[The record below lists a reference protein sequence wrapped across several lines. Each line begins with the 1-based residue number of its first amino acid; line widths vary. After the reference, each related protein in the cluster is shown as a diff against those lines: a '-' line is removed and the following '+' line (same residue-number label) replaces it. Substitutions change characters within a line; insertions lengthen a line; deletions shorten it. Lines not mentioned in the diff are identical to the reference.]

1 MFGVQ
6 TASGV
11 RKSLV
16 RQIRCKAPTLL
27 KWLQTRSLASF
38 KLGRILDPEN
48 TVARTFFNTIGRK
61 RNGGFEDRECGKLP
75 FVRIGQTRL
84 RFLQIGPACA
94 EADLDTRQW
103 VGDLRFA
110 RGQA

>member
-27 KWLQTRSLASF
+27 KWLQTWSLTSF
-38 KLGRILDPEN
+38 KIGRILDPEN
-48 TVARTFFNTIGRK
+48 TVARTFSTLSAHAGQCWSLRLCPSSLPIVA
-61 RNGGFEDRECGKLP
+61 DILVKLDAGYLP
-75 FVRIGQTRL
+75 TWHASSPARLVR
-84 RFLQIGPACA
+84 AK
-94 EADLDTRQW
+94 
-103 VGDLRFA
+103 VV
-110 RGQA
+110 